1 MIMRID
7 WGKVPYF
14 MITIKPA
21 FGNLG
26 KVIDS
31 YNVGDNIIYYL
42 HSLVDPTLNY
52 KFYDN
57 EVQLCGGG

>member
-7 WGKVPYF
+7 WSQVPYYL
-14 MITIKPA
+14 ITIKPV

-26 KVIDS
+26 KVMDS
-31 YNVGDNIIYYL
+31 YNVGDRIMYNL
-42 HSLVDPTLNY
+42 HSLVDPSLYYN
-52 KFYDN
+52 FYDN